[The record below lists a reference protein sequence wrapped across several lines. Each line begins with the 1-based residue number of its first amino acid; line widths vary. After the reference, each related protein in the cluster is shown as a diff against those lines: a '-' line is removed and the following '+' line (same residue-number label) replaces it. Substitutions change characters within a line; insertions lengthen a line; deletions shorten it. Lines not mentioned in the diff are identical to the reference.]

1 MGAQGPQ
8 GPAGNDGPQGPAGP
22 QGAQGPQG
30 LKGDTGDT
38 GSQGPQGPQGPQG
51 IQGIQGATGAT
62 GPAGA
67 SPWVLS
73 GSNTYYNTGNV
84 AIGTS
89 TPSAT
94 DGLLVTGAQTNS
106 TINAVNTT
114 SSGTALIASATGAS
128 NSWGIWGVS
137 AGVSSGAVGIRGEN
151 NSTTNPASSGT
162 FLYGLYGS
170 STNTGANA
178 VTVGVFGSGVSQGMQ
193 GSGATGMFGVSTSS
207 TGIGVLGRAGTAISI
222 SAVGN
227 GVACTSSAAG
237 GRGVYGVSSSTTGNG
252 VYGEANATSG
262 TAYGVYGIANS
273 TNTSGIGVNGS
284 GSLYGVQGTSIGSG
298 AGVKGSVSSS
308 TAQAVYGVNSSSVNS
323 SVGVRGDAGGRGVM
337 GTSTAQTFGSSSS
350 GQIPSGGIYGSTSN
364 NDGNAGYFA
373 GRVVIENRSGVPTS
387 GTDPFIVW
395 CLNNGAAGIN
405 NNAQMF
411 ANAFNLTSDKNKKEN
426 FTKIDSEQIL
436 GKVLDLDVSIWNYKG
451 NPASMKQMGPMAQDF
466 HAAFGLNGDN
476 DTQINT
482 GDAVGVLF
490 AAVQGTNAK
499 LSKQLA
505 ERDLRIN
512 DLEARLA
519 KLETASNAGGLTM
532 VQIGGIGAL
541 LGVPFLG
548 LAILRRRST
557 KGGV

>member
-1 MGAQGPQ
+1 M
-8 GPAGNDGPQGPAGP
+8 
-22 QGAQGPQG
+22 
-30 LKGDTGDT
+30 
-38 GSQGPQGPQGPQG
+38 
-51 IQGIQGATGAT
+51 
-62 GPAGA
+62 
-67 SPWVLS
+67 S
-73 GSNTYYNTGNV
+73 GSNTYYNAGNV
-84 AIGTS
+84 AIGTAS
-89 TPSAT
+89 PSAT

-114 SSGTALIASATGAS
+114 SSGTALIASASGTG

-137 AGVSSGAVGIRGEN
+137 SGLSSGAVGIRGEN
-151 NSTTNPASSGT
+151 NTTTNPASAST
-162 FLYGLYGS
+162 FLYGLYGA

-193 GSGATGMFGVSTSS
+193 GSGATGVFGISTSS

-227 GVACTSSAAG
+227 GVAGTSSASG
-237 GRGVYGVSSSTTGNG
+237 GRGVYGVTSSTSGNG

-262 TAYGVYGIANS
+262 TAYGVFGIANG

-284 GSLYGVQGTSIGSG
+284 GSLYGVQGQGSAANNGIGVFGTSGGTG

-308 TAQAVYGVNSSSVNS
+308 TAQGVYGVNTS
-323 SVGVRGDAGGRGVM
+323 SVGTAAAVRGDATGRGVM
-337 GTSTAQTFGSSSS
+337 GTSSVQTFGSNSS
-350 GQIPSGGIYGSTSN
+350 GQVAAGGIYGNTSN
-364 NDGNAGYFA
+364 SDGNAGYFA
-373 GRVVIENRSGVPTS
+373 GRVVIENRSGVVTS
-387 GTDPFIVW
+387 GVDPFIVW

-426 FTKIDSEQIL
+426 FAKIDSEQVL
-436 GKVLDLDVSIWNYKG
+436 DKVLNLDVSIWNYKG

-466 HAAFGLNGDN
+466 YAAFGLNGDN

-505 ERDLRIN
+505 ERDLRI
-512 DLEARLA
+512 DELEARLA
-519 KLETASNAGGLTM
+519 KLETATNAGGLTM

-548 LAILRRRST
+548 LAIIRRRGM